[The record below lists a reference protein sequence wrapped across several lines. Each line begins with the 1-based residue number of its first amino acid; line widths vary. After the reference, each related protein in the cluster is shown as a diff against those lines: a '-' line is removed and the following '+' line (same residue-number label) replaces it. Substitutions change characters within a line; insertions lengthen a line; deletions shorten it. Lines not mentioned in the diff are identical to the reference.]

1 MANEAQR
8 EVWDGSSGEHWAGEA
23 ARFDTMLEPFVDRI
37 LDAAGLQSGDRVIDV
52 GCGNG
57 ALTLAAARRVG
68 ADGEVLGLD
77 LSGPMLATARRR
89 AETADVA
96 HLRLAQSDAQTHDF
110 AGAAFDALISR
121 FGVMFFDDPA
131 AAFSNLA
138 SALQPGARLA
148 FSCWK
153 PAFDNEWIMVPSMA
167 AMEHLPMPQMGE
179 PNAPGPFAF
188 GDPARVESILTS
200 AGFGDVVAE
209 ELVLPLTVASS
220 AEDAVRFFKR
230 SDFSQT
236 LFKGADEA
244 TAEKA
249 WASITR
255 VTRERAGD
263 GPLVL
268 NGAAWLVSARRI

>member
-1 MANEAQR
+1 MVNEAQR
-8 EVWDGSSGEHWAGEA
+8 ELWNGTSGEHWATEA
-23 ARFDTMLEPFVDRI
+23 ERFDTMLQPFVDRI
-37 LDAAGLQSGDRVIDV
+37 LDAAAIQEGDRVLDV

-57 ALTLAAARRVG
+57 ALLLAAARRVG
-68 ADGEVLGLD
+68 PDGEVTGLD
-77 LSGPMLATARRR
+77 LSGPMLATARAR
-89 AETADVA
+89 AEAAGASNV
-96 HLRLAQSDAQTHDF
+96 RLDQGDAQTHDF
-110 AGAAFDALISR
+110 AGAAFDASISR

-138 SALQPGARLA
+138 GALKPGARVA

-167 AMEHLPMPQMGE
+167 ALEHLPMPQTGE
-179 PNAPGPFAF
+179 PDAPGPFAF
-188 GDPARVESILTS
+188 SDPARVESILTA

-236 LFKGADEA
+236 LFKGADEE

-249 WASITR
+249 WASVAR
-255 VTRERAGD
+255 ATRERAGD

-268 NGAAWLVSARRI
+268 NGAAWLVSARRT